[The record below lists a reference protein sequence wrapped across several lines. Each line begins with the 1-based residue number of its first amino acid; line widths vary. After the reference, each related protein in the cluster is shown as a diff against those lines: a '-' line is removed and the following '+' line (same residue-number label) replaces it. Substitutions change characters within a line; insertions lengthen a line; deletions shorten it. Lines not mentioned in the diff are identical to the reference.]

1 MSGDRRPEPSR
12 RDRRPS
18 GPAKRR
24 GPEAARGPG
33 RRAHDGARG
42 RNPGAGRA
50 PGHRS
55 SGCHELERLLS
66 KAGYCS
72 RAQARELV
80 LAGRVRV
87 NGVVILDPLA
97 WFDLVRD
104 AVVVDGRG
112 IAPARTEGR
121 RYLALHKPRGC
132 VTTRSDP
139 DGRATVYDLV
149 ADCGAWVVPVGRL
162 DLDTSGL
169 LLFTND
175 TQFADRV
182 TSPDSHVPK
191 TYLVEAEPRL
201 ADEAL
206 GALADGVL
214 LTDGLTRPAQVELV
228 GHRGPRTRFLLTIT
242 EGKNRQ
248 VRRMVKAVGAK
259 VERLER
265 VSIGPLELGD
275 LERGRWREL
284 HAREVAALIRAAE
297 EARPAGRGKK
307 NGPEGARA

>member
-1 MSGDRRPEPSR
+1 MNEGRRPP
-12 RDRRPS
+12 RDS
-18 GPAKRR
+18 GGPRGRR
-24 GPEAARGPG
+24 GGAGGGARGPG
-33 RRAHDGARG
+33 RT
-42 RNPGAGRA
+42 PGG
-50 PGHRS
+50 RS
-55 SGCHELERLLS
+55 SGRHELERLLS
-66 KAGYCS
+66 KAGFCS

-87 NGVVILDPLA
+87 NGVVIVDPEA

-104 AVVVDGRG
+104 AVVVDGRA

-201 ADEAL
+201 AQEAL
-206 GALADGVL
+206 DALARGIELADGP
-214 LTDGLTRPAQVELV
+214 TRPAEVELL

-242 EGKNRQ
+242 EGRNRQ

-265 VSIGPLELGD
+265 VSIGPLELGE

-284 HAREVAALIRAAE
+284 EPREVAALSRAAD
-297 EARPAGRGKK
+297 EARPARKGTKS
-307 NGPEGARA
+307 GPGGARA